1 MQFLVHLAIV
11 NGNELSLNYPYPLSA
26 ALYRIIAKGDAK
38 YAAFLH
44 NQGYGKGFKL
54 FTFSEIRTPYSIK
67 GDKMLLKGNEASL
80 KVAFHLPQAMES
92 FVKGLFKSE
101 EIVVADRNTKVTFRV
116 KSVESM
122 MSPLQQYQEREIVNI
137 CLRPLSPVVAGLM
150 KDNGKYDFLPPDDPR
165 FAESLIYNWRS
176 KIETCYDKATAQG
189 ALLIM
194 EQKARKLPPRSR
206 LITVKAGTE
215 AETKIRGWMNVDLSV
230 TAEKRF
236 IEILLNAGVGV
247 YNAQGMG
254 YVEEVKWRVKD
265 TPIIV

>member
-1 MQFLVHLAIV
+1 MRFLVKLISEKPEV
-11 NGNELSLNYPYPLSA
+11 IPINYQYPLSA
-26 ALYRIIAKGDAK
+26 AIYRIIAKGDAD
-38 YAAFLH
+38 YANFLH
-44 NQGYGKGFKL
+44 EKGYGKKFK
-54 FTFSEIRTPYSIK
+54 FFSFSQITCPFKIEADR
-67 GDKMLLKGNEASL
+67 LLLQSNELSFQIT
-80 KVAFHLPQAMES
+80 FHLPKAAES
-92 FVKGLFKSE
+92 FIKGLFQSE
-101 EIVVADRNTKVTFRV
+101 KLAIADRISKGRFTVQSIETLP
-116 KSVESM
+116 
-122 MSPLQQYQEREIVNI
+122 SPLESYKENEITQVV
-137 CLRPLSPVVAGLM
+137 LRPLSPVVAGLM

-236 IEILLNAGVGV
+236 IEILLNAGVGL

-254 YVEEVKWRVKD
+254 YVEGNN
-265 TPIIV
+265 

>member
-1 MQFLVHLAIV
+1 MRFLVKLISEKPEV
-11 NGNELSLNYPYPLSA
+11 IPINYQYPLSA
-26 ALYRIIAKGDAK
+26 AIYRIIAKGDAD
-38 YAAFLH
+38 YANFLH
-44 NQGYGKGFKL
+44 EKGYGKKFK
-54 FTFSEIRTPYSIK
+54 FFSFSQITCPFKIEADR
-67 GDKMLLKGNEASL
+67 LLLQSNELSFQIT
-80 KVAFHLPQAMES
+80 FHLPKAAES
-92 FVKGLFKSE
+92 FIKGLFQSE
-101 EIVVADRNTKVTFRV
+101 KLDIADRISKGRFTVQSIKTLP
-116 KSVESM
+116 
-122 MSPLQQYQEREIVNI
+122 SPLESYKENEITQVV
-137 CLRPLSPVVAGLM
+137 LRPLSPVVAGLM

-254 YVEEVKWRVKD
+254 CVEGNN
-265 TPIIV
+265 

>member
-1 MQFLVHLAIV
+1 MRFLVKLISEKPEV
-11 NGNELSLNYPYPLSA
+11 IPINYQYPLSA
-26 ALYRIIAKGDAK
+26 AIYRIIAKGDAD
-38 YAAFLH
+38 YANFLH
-44 NQGYGKGFKL
+44 EKGYGKKFK
-54 FTFSEIRTPYSIK
+54 FFSFSQITCPFKIEADR
-67 GDKMLLKGNEASL
+67 LLLQSNELSFQIT
-80 KVAFHLPQAMES
+80 FHLPKAAES
-92 FVKGLFKSE
+92 FIKGLFQSE
-101 EIVVADRNTKVTFRV
+101 KLDIADRISKGRFTVQSIKTLP
-116 KSVESM
+116 
-122 MSPLQQYQEREIVNI
+122 SPLESYKENEITQVV
-137 CLRPLSPVVAGLM
+137 LRPLSPVVAGLM

-254 YVEEVKWRVKD
+254 YVEGNN
-265 TPIIV
+265 

>member
-1 MQFLVHLAIV
+1 S
-11 NGNELSLNYPYPLSA
+11 NELSFQ
-26 ALYRIIAKGDAK
+26 I
-38 YAAFLH
+38 
-44 NQGYGKGFKL
+44 
-54 FTFSEIRTPYSIK
+54 T
-67 GDKMLLKGNEASL
+67 
-80 KVAFHLPQAMES
+80 FHLPKAAES
-92 FVKGLFKSE
+92 FIKGLFQSE
-101 EIVVADRNTKVTFRV
+101 KLDIADRISKGRFTVQSIKTLP
-116 KSVESM
+116 
-122 MSPLQQYQEREIVNI
+122 SPLEPDKENEITQVV
-137 CLRPLSPVVAGLM
+137 LSPLSPVVAGLM

-254 YVEEVKWRVKD
+254 YVEGNN
-265 TPIIV
+265 